1 MEAPPMQPLP
11 KEVRTELVQTES
23 GRAVIIPRDFV
34 LEGRHII
41 LRQER
46 DGLITISPG
55 TEYGREVMWRE
66 FDPFRNDSDES

>member
-1 MEAPPMQPLP
+1 MEPPMQPLP
-11 KEVRTELVQTES
+11 KEVRRELMETEF
-23 GRAVIIPRDFV
+23 GRAVITPDDFI
-34 LEGRHII
+34 LEGTRII

-66 FDPFRNDSDES
+66 FDLFKNYGDERN